1 MLSLKNHKQIW
12 VLPATLLVV
21 ASTLAMAQGTAPIVG
36 AASHVIGA
44 VTAIH
49 PGGET
54 QTVTLNDK
62 IVQDETLETRA
73 DAGVHMLFLDDTVL
87 RMGENSKLTID
98 TFVYDPATR
107 EGINALEFN
116 IGAFRF
122 ITGKMAKEEISIKL
136 PTGILGV
143 RGTDLEVVVDRNG
156 DAKVGVNSGTG
167 IYTPPTTNV
176 PVLIPTGMQA
186 VINILGITINP
197 WDGGSLSN
205 DTALK
210 ESAPENGRPNLQEL
224 IGVPAQ
230 IIQPAAPPT
239 PPPPVHVSPPHPYY

>member
-143 RGTDLEVVVDRNG
+143 RGTDLEHPGIQQLPDLRDRG
-156 DAKVGVNSGTG
+156 AA
-167 IYTPPTTNV
+167 V
-176 PVLIPTGMQA
+176 PVVAAIA
-186 VINILGITINP
+186 
-197 WDGGSLSN
+197 
-205 DTALK
+205 
-210 ESAPENGRPNLQEL
+210 GR
-224 IGVPAQ
+224 
-230 IIQPAAPPT
+230 
-239 PPPPVHVSPPHPYY
+239 VHVPRPRQPGQFFRPFVL